1 MNINLNLAGDG
12 KHLDTLYAAC
22 MTYAMQQR
30 KILKN
35 AVIPYE
41 HNLALDRLAYI
52 ELILDQLDSLP
63 ANQEEQ

>member
-1 MNINLNLAGDG
+1 MNINLTIAGDG
-12 KHLDTLYAAC
+12 KQLDTLYAAC

-41 HNLALDRLAYI
+41 YNQALDRLAHIDLII
-52 ELILDQLDSLP
+52 EQLDFLP
-63 ANQEEQ
+63 AISSE